1 MPSTAL
7 ISKNNL
13 SHNVAAHLE
22 EAKNHLSALA
32 TVYLVTEVAG
42 QSPATLD
49 AKRRDLQRFLTFYQD
64 FSGHERPDEWF
75 VAVTKAFVTHL
86 HRERLAQAS
95 LARIYATVRHFARW
109 LHRKFPAL
117 FPLGC
122 PTDGVKP
129 PAEPTATW
137 KGLTRRDEVRL
148 LGAAQRL
155 RLHPG
160 TGTDQGLRNHALLAV
175 LLGSGLRVSE
185 VLHLDRDQ
193 YTGKH
198 LTRVV
203 VKGGF
208 VRDVVPMQR
217 EARKVLDAWLKHRE
231 DDAPPLFCTRTGRRL
246 SRREAAAIIRR
257 IAAQANAHRPAEER
271 IDVSPHVLR
280 HTFLRK
286 LAETKGVQYAKEAS
300 GHQSDRY
307 IWRYVQPDRQTLA
320 EAIDALE

>member
-7 ISKNNL
+7 IFANNL
-13 SHNVAAHLE
+13 SHNVLAPLE

-75 VAVTKAFVTHL
+75 VSVTKAFVTQL

-148 LGAAQRL
+148 LGAAQAL

-185 VLHLDRDQ
+185 VLQLDRDQ

-203 VKGGF
+203 VKGGV
-208 VRDVVPMQR
+208 VRDVVPLQR
-217 EARKVLDAWLKHRE
+217 DARPVLDAWLAQRD

-246 SRREAAAIIRR
+246 SRREAATIVRR
-257 IAAQANAHRPAEER
+257 IAAQANAQRPEKER

-320 EAIDALE
+320 EVIDELD

>member
-1 MPSTAL
+1 MITCVSQIT
-7 ISKNNL
+7 
-13 SHNVAAHLE
+13 
-22 EAKNHLSALA
+22 
-32 TVYLVTEVAG
+32 
-42 QSPATLD
+42 SPAGWE
-49 AKRRDLQRFLTFYQD
+49 
-64 FSGHERPDEWF
+64 GHERPDEWF
-75 VAVTKAFVTHL
+75 VAVTKAFMQQRR
-86 HRERLAQAS
+86 RERLAQAT

-148 LGAAQRL
+148 LGAAQAL

-160 TGTDQGLRNHALLAV
+160 TGTNQALRNHALLAV

-198 LTRVV
+198 LTKVV
-203 VKGGF
+203 VKGSF
-208 VRDVVPMQR
+208 VRDVVPVRR
-217 EARKVLDAWLKHRE
+217 EARQVLDDWLAQRK
-231 DDAPPLFCTRTGRRL
+231 DDAAPLFITRTGRRL

-257 IAAQANAHRPAEER
+257 IAAQANTHRPAEER

-286 LAETKGVQYAKEAS
+286 LAETKGVHYAKEAS

-307 IWRYVQPDRQTLA
+307 IWRYVQPDQQTLA

>member
-1 MPSTAL
+1 MSSTAL

-49 AKRRDLQRFLTFYQD
+49 AKQRDLQRFLTFYHD

-75 VAVTKAFVTHL
+75 VAVTKAFVTQL

-109 LHRKFPAL
+109 LHRKFPTL

-148 LGAAQRL
+148 VSGGLG
-155 RLHPG
+155 
-160 TGTDQGLRNHALLAV
+160 
-175 LLGSGLRVSE
+175 
-185 VLHLDRDQ
+185 
-193 YTGKH
+193 
-198 LTRVV
+198 
-203 VKGGF
+203 
-208 VRDVVPMQR
+208 
-217 EARKVLDAWLKHRE
+217 
-231 DDAPPLFCTRTGRRL
+231 
-246 SRREAAAIIRR
+246 
-257 IAAQANAHRPAEER
+257 
-271 IDVSPHVLR
+271 
-280 HTFLRK
+280 
-286 LAETKGVQYAKEAS
+286 
-300 GHQSDRY
+300 
-307 IWRYVQPDRQTLA
+307 
-320 EAIDALE
+320 